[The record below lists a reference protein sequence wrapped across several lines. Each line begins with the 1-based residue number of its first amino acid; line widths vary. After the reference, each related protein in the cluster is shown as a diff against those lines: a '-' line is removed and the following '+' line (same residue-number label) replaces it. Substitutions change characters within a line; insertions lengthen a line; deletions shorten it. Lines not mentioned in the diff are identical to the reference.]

1 MCTVTYIPRQK
12 GDFILTSN
20 RDEQASRSPKSLTL
34 TEQDGQEL
42 LFPRDTAAG
51 GTWIASSDA
60 NRVVCLLNGAFRS
73 HDRRPPYRR
82 SRGLMVLDFFSYGK
96 AEDFFRLYNF
106 QGMEA
111 FTMVIVERGKLWE
124 FRWDE
129 EKQYLSSL
137 DSEKPHI
144 WSSSTLYNEKAK
156 EKRRTWFEAWIKN
169 SHIFNRENSLYFHRT
184 AGDGDPWNDVI
195 MNREG
200 IVQTVSITSIL
211 KSADRI
217 DVMYHELLTDQV
229 RTAEILLQSELVVS
243 AEN

>member
-1 MCTVTYIPRQK
+1 MCTVTYIPQQK

-20 RDEQASRSPKSLTL
+20 RDENASRSPQSLTL
-34 TEQDGQEL
+34 VEQDGQNL

-60 NRVVCLLNGAFRS
+60 NRVVCLLNGAFQR

-82 SRGLMVLDFFSYGK
+82 SRGLMVLDFFSYEK
-96 AEDFFRLYNF
+96 AEDFFNNYHF
-106 QGMEA
+106 EGMES
-111 FTMVIVERGKLWE
+111 FTMLIVERGSLWE

-129 EKQYLSSL
+129 DRKYISQL
-137 DSEKPHI
+137 DNEKPHI
-144 WSSSTLYNEKAK
+144 WSSATLYDEKTK
-156 EKRRTWFEAWIKN
+156 QKRRTWFREWIDK
-169 SHIFNRENSLYFHRT
+169 SDIFDRENTLHFHRN

-200 IVQTVSITSIL
+200 LVQTVSITSIL

-217 DVMYHELLTDQV
+217 DVMYQELLTDQV
-229 RTAEILLQSELVVS
+229 RTAEILLRSELVVS
-243 AEN
+243 AED